1 MYMFE
6 TLGSIC
12 SQKIKRRNKKASL
25 QSVRQLKMESSNIL
39 TYIYKKKSQGW
50 EHERPA
56 DQTQSLSGAADTFT
70 VSLVSAI
77 VAALRL

>member
-1 MYMFE
+1 
-6 TLGSIC
+6 
-12 SQKIKRRNKKASL
+12 
-25 QSVRQLKMESSNIL
+25 MESSNIL

-56 DQTQSLSGAADTFT
+56 DQTWSLLGAADTFT
-70 VSLVSAI
+70 GFLVSAI